1 DAGSEDLEWRLSD
14 VLLPFFKDHL
24 LSEITVAEVDRF
36 RHSKVRERQEIQD
49 AAAKGKPIIDKYT
62 DSRGRKCRRP
72 RRALSNTSINKVLGT
87 LAAILEVAV
96 EYKHLSANPAR
107 GRRRQL
113 PSVTPQRS
121 WLDRAEHI
129 EAMLDAAGE
138 LDEKATARRGQRRAL
153 LAVLVY

>member
-1 DAGSEDLEWRLSD
+1 HPRGGPSPGVRIRRQVRARRRGR
-14 VLLPFFKDHL
+14 
-24 LSEITVAEVDRF
+24 VAEP
-36 RHSKVRERQEIQD
+36 REREEIRD

-62 DSRGRKCRRP
+62 DSRGRKCRRL

-96 EYKHLSANPAR
+96 EYKHIPANPAR
-107 GRRRQL
+107 GRRRRL
-113 PSVTPQRS
+113 PSVTVQRS

-153 LAVLVY
+153 LALLVYSGLRIGEALA